1 MLKNKLL
8 PPYLLASKYNLNW
21 RCNMSLVRYEPYSL
35 INRFQNELNRLGW
48 LDPLA
53 TEAVNDDS
61 SNVAVSQWRPAV
73 DIREDVNQ
81 FTILADIP
89 GVDPKDIDVT
99 MEEGVLSIKGDR
111 RDEQIEES
119 DGFRRV
125 ERSHGSF
132 YRRFSL
138 PDTADAEKIEAISKD
153 GVLKIVLPKH
163 EKAQP
168 KRITVNS

>member
-1 MLKNKLL
+1 
-8 PPYLLASKYNLNW
+8 
-21 RCNMSLVRYEPYSL
+21 MSLVRYEPYGL
-35 INRFQNELNRLGW
+35 INRFQNELHRLGW

-53 TEAVNDDS
+53 TEAANDDN

-73 DIREDVNQ
+73 DIREDDNQ
-81 FTILADIP
+81 FSIFADIP
-89 GVDPKDIDVT
+89 GVDPKDIEVT
-99 MEEGVLSIKGDR
+99 MEDGVLSIKGNR
-111 RDEQIEES
+111 SNEHVEEGN
-119 DGFRRV
+119 GFRRV
-125 ERSHGSF
+125 ERSAGSF

-138 PDTADAEKIEAISKD
+138 PDTANAEKIEAKSKD

>member
-1 MLKNKLL
+1 
-8 PPYLLASKYNLNW
+8 
-21 RCNMSLVRYEPYSL
+21 MSLVRYEPYGL

-53 TEAVNDDS
+53 ADGVNDDN

-73 DIREDVNQ
+73 DIREGDSQ
-81 FTILADIP
+81 FTIYADIP
-89 GVDPKDIDVT
+89 GVDPKDIEVT
-99 MEEGVLSIKGDR
+99 MEDGVLSIKGNR
-111 RDEQIEES
+111 SDEKVEEGA
-119 DGFRRV
+119 GFKRV
-125 ERSHGSF
+125 ERSSGSF

-138 PDTADAEKIEAISKD
+138 PDTANAEKIEANSKD

-163 EKAQP
+163 EKVQP